1 MGRKKH
7 HEEHENHE
15 RWLVSYADFITL
27 LFAFFV
33 VMYSVSRV
41 DNKKLAQTTEAIRWA
56 MHMSGS
62 GGGGQPSVFRGTSGG
77 GDCASDIVGLGASPS
92 GANASAGTQAAQ
104 QKAIEMLRKKL
115 EKKLRPF
122 LLDKSKNLSVQVD
135 VDARH
140 LTIRLAAQR
149 FFEPGQ
155 SALAPDALPVLDAV
169 ADELK
174 ALGKPVRVEG
184 HTDETAISGQ
194 RWQSNWELSAAR
206 AAICAARTSSV
217 ETSPPSAS
225 SASSSGDSTSFSLAA
240 ASPSSIRTCSPRW
253 ASDRPARCRAPTRPS
268 SAS

>member
-62 GGGGQPSVFRGTSGG
+62 GGGGGGQPSVFRGTSGG

-206 AAICAARTSSV
+206 AATVTNFLEKAHKFDPHLLSAVGFGSTRPLPGPDTPEQRELNRRIAFVV
-217 ETSPPSAS
+217 EVN
-225 SASSSGDSTSFSLAA
+225 STEPLGLAA
-240 ASPSSIRTCSPRW
+240 P
-253 ASDRPARCRAPTRPS
+253 
-268 SAS
+268 